1 MINIQANT
9 NGTKKFY
16 IGTSITFDI
25 SIEANCENNQ
35 SAIAEGLR
43 KLHEYAI
50 AIPELTLTLHDGT
63 VVKPT
68 IHNYTS
74 DEMVAIDENE

>member
-9 NGTKKFY
+9 HGTKKFY
-16 IGTSITFDI
+16 IGTTIRFDI
-25 SIEANCENNQ
+25 SIEAKCENNQ
-35 SAIAEGLR
+35 SAITEGLK

-63 VVKPT
+63 VVKPK

-74 DEMVAIDENE
+74 DEMVAIEEDE